1 MTKVIRRDVDESGR
15 GHDIDMRSRV
25 EELKSQL
32 ETPALAPAV
41 TPQPKSE
48 ATADGSA
55 PGSDQAAFSIA
66 GSEVSQM
73 AGDTEVR
80 MDKVAGIQSALAAGT
95 YKVSSGAVA
104 SRVVDSMLGY

>member
-1 MTKVIRRDVDESGR
+1 MNPVRS
-15 GHDIDMRSRV
+15 HDIDIRSRV

-32 ETPALAPAV
+32 GTPALSPAA
-41 TPQPKSE
+41 TPQPKSG
-48 ATADGSA
+48 ATAAGSA
-55 PGSDQAAFSIA
+55 LGSDQAAFSSA

-80 MDKVAGIQSALAAGT
+80 MDKVAGIQAALAAGT